1 MIADGMRSAASP
13 AVARDV
19 AGILAAI
26 ERFLKASRRPCLL
39 EPGEEL
45 LPLKEGSY
53 SVDRKDARLT
63 IQAWSDTR
71 NLTRRI
77 VGLGE
82 ERRGRLELVVERFA
96 RSVGRLFLIDMAR
109 PDSREVGRRGGR
121 LVFRERFRHF
131 LTRQFPAW
139 KLSEISAE
147 QDLQHSLSPVFPRA
161 FLRRR
166 QSGVAAIAATPECLD
181 TSSILSFGLIWLDYL
196 QRREPRLT
204 VERLVLLL
212 PAGGCMSRSRRSGWR
227 RRSAARS
234 R

>member
-1 MIADGMRSAASP
+1 MISNRMRSAASL
-13 AVARDV
+13 AAARDV
-19 AGILAAI
+19 DGMHAAI
-26 ERFLKASRRPCLL
+26 ERFLQASRQPCLL

-45 LPLKEGSY
+45 LPLKPGSY
-53 SVDRKDARLT
+53 SLDRKEARLT

-96 RSVGRLFLIDMAR
+96 RTVGRLFLIDMAR
-109 PDSREVGRRGGR
+109 PDSREAGRRGGR

-131 LTRQFPAW
+131 LTRQFPTW

-161 FLRRR
+161 FLRCR

-196 QRREPRLT
+196 RRREPRLT
-204 VERLVLLL
+204 VERLALLL
-212 PAGGCMSRSRRSGWR
+212 PVGAE
-227 RRSAARS
+227 
-234 R
+234 

>member
-71 NLTRRI
+71 ARTRPI
-77 VGLGE
+77 VGLGG
-82 ERRGRLELVVERFA
+82 ERL
-96 RSVGRLFLIDMAR
+96 
-109 PDSREVGRRGGR
+109 GRRE
-121 LVFRERFRHF
+121 RER
-131 LTRQFPAW
+131 Q
-139 KLSEISAE
+139 
-147 QDLQHSLSPVFPRA
+147 PVA
-161 FLRRR
+161 H
-166 QSGVAAIAATPECLD
+166 AAGP
-181 TSSILSFGLIWLDYL
+181 
-196 QRREPRLT
+196 
-204 VERLVLLL
+204 
-212 PAGGCMSRSRRSGWR
+212 M
-227 RRSAARS
+227 
-234 R
+234 

>member
-1 MIADGMRSAASP
+1 MRSAASP

-19 AGILAAI
+19 AGIHAAI
-26 ERFLKASRRPCLL
+26 ERFLQASRQPCLL

-96 RSVGRLFLIDMAR
+96 RGAGTLFLIDMAR
-109 PDSREVGRRGGR
+109 PDSRETGRRGGR

-139 KLSEISAE
+139 KLTDLSAE
-147 QDLQHSLSPVFPRA
+147 QWFDISFPA
-161 FLRRR
+161 
-166 QSGVAAIAATPECLD
+166 
-181 TSSILSFGLIWLDYL
+181 
-196 QRREPRLT
+196 
-204 VERLVLLL
+204 VLYKI
-212 PAGGCMSRSRRSGWR
+212 PGIIG
-227 RRSAARS
+227 
-234 R
+234 